1 MSHYVYPALHALFI
15 WWFSTGL
22 VIYLDGLPR
31 RTFKWTMLGATVLLA
46 LSLAGLAFSG
56 DDRSVGGAYQ
66 AFTYGLLAW
75 AWLEVSFYLGYVTG
89 VRKQACPEGCR
100 GWRHFGH
107 AVQACL
113 WHELAILALAAAVIG
128 VTWGRPNQ
136 IGTWTFMV
144 LWWMH
149 QSARLNV
156 FLGVRNLNEEFIP
169 DHLAFLK
176 SFFRK
181 APMNLLFPVSVSVS
195 TVVAAMLFRHALTA
209 DAATAAGY
217 TFVATL
223 MTLAILEHWFLVLP
237 LPAAALWQW
246 SLQSHRPP
254 HGFDVEVVSGFFGA
268 GKTSFL
274 RRRLE
279 RIDPAVCTLVLV
291 ADPEAMHLDTALLR
305 GRGQGT
311 KAGGA
316 VFLPLARNLSVQ
328 IRESAIRWSP
338 HRIIIEPSGSADLG
352 ALLGLLARPDLKPLV
367 SSVQVTAIIDAG
379 AFLRDYAR
387 LERHFEQQ
395 ATLAHTLVVNKTD
408 LVAPAELRMVEATL
422 RELNP
427 LAQIVPATHGA
438 LRAVMPRATIRQGD
452 IAGNGLT
459 ARPDGVAAWDMTIDE
474 ATGLVEARHFDPQSD
489 PLGFA
494 TWSTTLPGS
503 CDPQLLQELLEAV
516 ADGAFGQ
523 IERVKGVVRSGMGWV
538 RFDCS
543 GGRPNL
549 LAFAAG
555 EDETP
560 RLVAVGREIDRGRLQ
575 AAFAACT
582 MPPARMNRT

>member
-31 RTFKWTMLGATVLLA
+31 RTFRYTMLGSTLLLG
-46 LSLAGLAFSG
+46 LSLVGLVISA
-56 DDRSVGGAYQ
+56 DDMSVGGAYQ

-75 AWLEVSFYLGYVTG
+75 AWLEVSFYLGFVTG
-89 VRKQACPEGCR
+89 VRKQACPEGCG

-107 AVQACL
+107 AILACL

-128 VTWGRPNQ
+128 LTWGRANQ
-136 IGTWTFMV
+136 IGAWTFMV

-169 DHLAFLK
+169 EHLAFLK

-195 TVVAAMLFRHALTA
+195 TVVAALLFRHAVAADA
-209 DAATAAGY
+209 DAATATGY
-217 TFVATL
+217 TFVATI

-237 LPAAALWQW
+237 LPAAALWRW

-254 HGFDVEVVSGFFGA
+254 HDFEVEIVAGFLGA

-279 RIDPAVCTLVLV
+279 RIDPPGRTLVLV
-291 ADPEAMHLDTALLR
+291 NDPEAMYLDTALLR
-305 GRGQGT
+305 GGSLVARKG
-311 KAGGA
+311 AGGRHGP
-316 VFLPLARNLSVQ
+316 VFLPLARNVSVQ
-328 IRESAIRWSP
+328 IRDSLARWSP
-338 HRIIIEPSGSADLG
+338 RRIIIEPAGSADLG
-352 ALLGLLARPDLKPLV
+352 ALLGVLARPDLKPLI
-367 SSVQVTAIIDAG
+367 SGVQVTAVIDAS

-387 LERHFEQQ
+387 LQRYFEQQ
-395 ATLAHTLVVNKTD
+395 ATLAQTLVVNKTD
-408 LVAPAELRMVEATL
+408 LVAPAELRMVVATL
-422 RELNP
+422 HALNP
-427 LAQIVPATHGA
+427 AARMVSATYGLSGEGV
-438 LRAVMPRATIRQGD
+438 LRAGA
-452 IAGNGLT
+452 AG
-459 ARPDGVAAWDMTIDE
+459 REEAALIDE
-474 ATGLVEARHFDPQSD
+474 ATGLPAAELADPQSD

-503 CDPQLLQELLEAV
+503 CDPQLLHEVLEAV
-516 ADGAFGQ
+516 VDGAFGQ
-523 IERVKGVVRSGMGWV
+523 IERVKGVVQAGVGWV

-543 GGRPNL
+543 GGRPVL
-549 LAFAAG
+549 TVFAAAA
-555 EDETP
+555 DEMP
-560 RLVAVGREIDRGRLQ
+560 RLVAVGRDIDRGRLQ
-575 AAFAACT
+575 AAFAACCT
-582 MPPARMNRT
+582 LPARMNRT

>member
-1 MSHYVYPALHALFI
+1 
-15 WWFSTGL
+15 
-22 VIYLDGLPR
+22 
-31 RTFKWTMLGATVLLA
+31 
-46 LSLAGLAFSG
+46 
-56 DDRSVGGAYQ
+56 
-66 AFTYGLLAW
+66 
-75 AWLEVSFYLGYVTG
+75 
-89 VRKQACPEGCR
+89 
-100 GWRHFGH
+100 
-107 AVQACL
+107 
-113 WHELAILALAAAVIG
+113 
-128 VTWGRPNQ
+128 
-136 IGTWTFMV
+136 
-144 LWWMH
+144 
-149 QSARLNV
+149 
-156 FLGVRNLNEEFIP
+156 
-169 DHLAFLK
+169 
-176 SFFRK
+176 
-181 APMNLLFPVSVSVS
+181 
-195 TVVAAMLFRHALTA
+195 
-209 DAATAAGY
+209 
-217 TFVATL
+217 
-223 MTLAILEHWFLVLP
+223 
-237 LPAAALWQW
+237 
-246 SLQSHRPP
+246 
-254 HGFDVEVVSGFFGA
+254 
-268 GKTSFL
+268 
-274 RRRLE
+274 
-279 RIDPAVCTLVLV
+279 
-291 ADPEAMHLDTALLR
+291 
-305 GRGQGT
+305 
-311 KAGGA
+311 
-316 VFLPLARNLSVQ
+316 
-328 IRESAIRWSP
+328 
-338 HRIIIEPSGSADLG
+338 
-352 ALLGLLARPDLKPLV
+352 
-367 SSVQVTAIIDAG
+367 
-379 AFLRDYAR
+379 
-387 LERHFEQQ
+387 
-395 ATLAHTLVVNKTD
+395 
-408 LVAPAELRMVEATL
+408 MVEATL

>member
-1 MSHYVYPALHALFI
+1 MSQYVYPALHALFI

-31 RTFKWTMLGATVLLA
+31 WTFRWTMLGSTVLLA
-46 LSLAGLAFSG
+46 ASLVGLASSAS
-56 DDRSVGGAYQ
+56 DMSVGGAYQ
-66 AFTYGLLAW
+66 AFTFGLLAW

-107 AVQACL
+107 AILACL
-113 WHELAILALAAAVIG
+113 WHELAILVVAAAVVG
-128 VTWGRPNQ
+128 VTWGGTNQ

-169 DHLAFLK
+169 EHLAFLK

-181 APMNLLFPVSVSVS
+181 APMNLLFPVSVTVS
-195 TVVAAMLFRHALTA
+195 TVVAALLFRHALAADA
-209 DAATAAGY
+209 DAATAAGF
-217 TFVATL
+217 TFVATM

-237 LPAAALWQW
+237 LPAAALWRW

-254 HGFDVEVVSGFFGA
+254 HGFDVEIVAGFLGA

-274 RRRLE
+274 RRRLR
-279 RIDPAVCTLVLV
+279 RIDPELRTLVLV
-291 ADPEAMHLDTALLR
+291 NDPDAMHLDAALLR
-305 GRGQGT
+305 DRSPGAA
-311 KAGGA
+311 AGSS
-316 VFLPLARNLSVQ
+316 VFLPLARNLSLQ
-328 IRESAIRWSP
+328 IRQSVARWSP
-338 HRIIIEPSGSADLG
+338 QRIIIEPAGSADLG
-352 ALLGLLARPDLKPLV
+352 ALLGVLARPDLKPLV
-367 SSVQVTAIIDAG
+367 KSVQVTALIDAG

-387 LERHFEQQ
+387 LQRYFEQQ

-422 RELNP
+422 HALNP
-427 LAQIVPATHGA
+427 EARVVPATYGA
-438 LRAVMPRATIRQGD
+438 LRAGAAEHDRA
-452 IAGNGLT
+452 
-459 ARPDGVAAWDMTIDE
+459 AAPGEADMSDLTIDTV
-474 ATGLVEARHFDPQSD
+474 AGVTASGHFDVQAD
-489 PLGFA
+489 ALGFG
-494 TWSTTLPGS
+494 TWSMALPGS
-503 CDPQLLQELLEAV
+503 CDPQLLHELLEAV
-516 ADGAFGQ
+516 AGGAFGQ
-523 IERVKGVVRSGMGWV
+523 VEHVKGVVRAGPGWV

-543 GGRPNL
+543 GSRPNL
-549 LAFAAG
+549 TAFAAT
-555 EDETP
+555 EDEMP

-582 MPPARMNRT
+582 TVPARMNRT

>member
-15 WWFSTGL
+15 WWFSTGV

-31 RTFKWTMLGATVLLA
+31 RTFRWTMLGSTVLLVV
-46 LSLAGLAFSG
+46 SLLGLAASS

-113 WHELAILALAAAVIG
+113 WHELAILVLAAVVIG

-195 TVVAAMLFRHALTA
+195 TVVAALLFQRAFAADA

-237 LPAAALWQW
+237 LPLAALWSW
-246 SLQSHRPP
+246 SLQSHRPS
-254 HGFDVEVVSGFFGA
+254 HGFDVEVVAGFLGA

-274 RRRLE
+274 RRRLD
-279 RIDPAVCTLVLV
+279 RIDPAACTLVLV
-291 ADPEAMHLDTALLR
+291 NDPDAMHLDTALLR
-305 GRGQGT
+305 GRGT
-311 KAGGA
+311 APRAGGA
-316 VFLPLARNLSVQ
+316 VFLPLARNVSAQ
-328 IRESAIRWSP
+328 IREAVTRWSP
-338 HRIIIEPSGSADLG
+338 RHIIIEPSGSADLG
-352 ALLGLLARPDLKPLV
+352 ALLGVLARPDLKPLV
-367 SSVQVTAIIDAG
+367 SSVQVTAVIDAG

-387 LERHFEQQ
+387 LQRHFEQQ
-395 ATLAHTLVVNKTD
+395 ATLAHTLVLNKTD

-422 RELNP
+422 RALNP
-427 LAQIVPATHGA
+427 LAQMVPATHGA
-438 LRAVMPRATIRQGD
+438 LRAPVRQTDATDHHEAPRPT
-452 IAGNGLT
+452 
-459 ARPDGVAAWDMTIDE
+459 DGGAWDITIDE
-474 ATGLVEARHFDPQSD
+474 ATGLVESRHFDSQSD

-494 TWSTTLPGS
+494 TWSTTLAGS

-516 ADGAFGQ
+516 ADGAFGR
-523 IERVKGVVRSGMGWV
+523 IERVKGVVRAGAGWV

-549 LAFAAG
+549 QAFAAD
-555 EDETP
+555 EDEMA
-560 RLVAVGREIDRGRLQ
+560 RLVAVGCEIDRGRLQ

-582 MPPARMNRT
+582 MPPARMDRT

>member
-15 WWFSTGL
+15 WWFSTGV

-31 RTFKWTMLGATVLLA
+31 RTFRWTMLGSSVLLA
-46 LSLAGLAFSG
+46 VSLTGLAVSG
-56 DDRSVGGAYQ
+56 DDRSVSGTYQ

-89 VRKQACPEGCR
+89 IRKQACPEGCH

-107 AVQACL
+107 AVLACL
-113 WHELAILALAAAVIG
+113 WHELAILVVAAAVVG
-128 VTWGRPNQ
+128 LTWGRPNQ
-136 IGTWTFMV
+136 IGAWTFMV

-181 APMNLLFPVSVSVS
+181 APMNLLFPVSVTVS
-195 TVVAAMLFRHALTA
+195 TVVAAMLFRHALAA
-209 DAATAAGY
+209 DADVATATGY

-237 LPAAALWQW
+237 LPAAALWSW

-254 HGFDVEVVSGFFGA
+254 HGFDVEVVAGFLGA

-274 RRRLE
+274 RRRLD
-279 RIDPAVCTLVLV
+279 RIDPAVRTLVLV
-291 ADPEAMHLDTALLR
+291 NDPEAMQLDADLL
-305 GRGQGT
+305 GRGN
-311 KAGGA
+311 A
-316 VFLPLARNLSVQ
+316 VVLPLARNLSGQ
-328 IRESAIRWSP
+328 IHETVHRWSP
-338 HRIIIEPSGSADLG
+338 RRIIIEPAGSADLG
-352 ALLGLLARPDLKPLV
+352 ALLGVLARPDLKPLV
-367 SSVQVTAIIDAG
+367 SSVQVTAVIDAG

-387 LERHFEQQ
+387 LQRHFEQQ
-395 ATLAHTLVVNKTD
+395 ATLAHALVVNKTD

-427 LAQIVPATHGA
+427 LARMLPAIHGA
-438 LRAVMPRATIRQGD
+438 LRAPVRLLGTDAPDDAAMPAAAGTRD
-452 IAGNGLT
+452 I
-459 ARPDGVAAWDMTIDE
+459 TIDE
-474 ATGLVEARHFDPQSD
+474 ATGLPESRLADPHAD
-489 PLGFA
+489 PLGFT
-494 TWSTTLPGS
+494 TWSAHLPGR

-516 ADGAFGQ
+516 AEGAFGR
-523 IERVKGVVRSGMGWV
+523 IERVKGVVRAGAGWV

-555 EDETP
+555 EHEIP
-560 RLVAVGREIDRGRLQ
+560 RLVAIGCDIDRVRLQ

-582 MPPARMNRT
+582 TPPARMDRT